1 MVAFPRRG
9 SMSVVAAES
18 ISNNVD
24 FAAMQLHGAS
34 SPQSVHTLSVRST
47 KLGTQTPPLVRRSS
61 MPMVPTK
68 AVAQSPPPPSPSH
81 MTNDNGVHIVA
92 SQNPNRPRLL
102 PRQAHQ
108 VNDSNCSLTSAK
120 HSEPHPD
127 SGIHLLRRITPEST
141 SDGYLDDM
149 KAIASDLQQALQR
162 KIAPSPVEDCTGGV
176 YYMRSTMHRIAAIF
190 KPADE
195 EAYAPNNPKQ
205 YLRENVT
212 TGNAGIPGIRAGISA
227 GDSATREVAA
237 YLLDKD
243 HRAGVPMTAL
253 ASAYYPA
260 FHYAAHHKRKPG
272 SLQVYVPH
280 KCLADDLSPNLFP
293 VEDVHKIA
301 VLDIRLGN
309 QDRHGGNVLVTEPRK
324 KTYKLVPID
333 HGACLPRVSSL
344 SEMSFLWLF
353 WAQAKEPFAPST
365 LDYITSLNSRED
377 EQLLQQQLPTG
388 HELEPD
394 ALLTLHLCT
403 AFLQVCAVERRMS
416 AYEIGMLM
424 CRHGSFHQQE
434 SKPSVLEQIAM
445 QSLAALPVF
454 KHQRVLKSAG
464 IHRPCDRQSARGKHW
479 DQYVSKLLVTFRGH
493 MATYFSR
500 MQEVETKRIAS

>member
-1 MVAFPRRG
+1 
-9 SMSVVAAES
+9 
-18 ISNNVD
+18 
-24 FAAMQLHGAS
+24 
-34 SPQSVHTLSVRST
+34 
-47 KLGTQTPPLVRRSS
+47 
-61 MPMVPTK
+61 
-68 AVAQSPPPPSPSH
+68 
-81 MTNDNGVHIVA
+81 
-92 SQNPNRPRLL
+92 
-102 PRQAHQ
+102 
-108 VNDSNCSLTSAK
+108 
-120 HSEPHPD
+120 
-127 SGIHLLRRITPEST
+127 
-141 SDGYLDDM
+141 M
-149 KAIASDLQQALQR
+149 KAIASDLHMALQR
-162 KIAPSPVEDCTGGV
+162 KIAPTPVEACTGGV
-176 YYMRSTMHRIAAIF
+176 YYMRSTTHRIAAIF

-205 YLRENVT
+205 YLRESMVT
-212 TGNAGIPGIRAGISA
+212 ANTGIPGIRAGILA
-227 GDSATREVAA
+227 GDSATREAAA

-253 ASAYYPA
+253 ASAYHPA
-260 FHYAAHHKRKPG
+260 FHYATQHKRKPG

-293 VEDVHKIA
+293 VEDVHMIA

-309 QDRHGGNVLVTEPRK
+309 QDRHGGNVLVTEPHK
-324 KTYKLVPID
+324 KTYKLIPID

-344 SEMSFLWLF
+344 SETSFLWLF

-365 LDYITSLNSRED
+365 LAYIASLNSRED

-403 AFLQVCAVERRMS
+403 AFLQVCAVDRRMS

-434 SKPSVLEQIAM
+434 SKPSVLEQIIT

-464 IHRPCDRQSARGKHW
+464 VHSISDGQSTCGTHW

-493 MATYFSR
+493 MEAFFSR
-500 MQEVETKRIAS
+500 TQDAETKGIASG